1 MISFSNFEPLSPGA
15 YARSPKAAT
24 RGGDLQVPNLPRG
37 IITVTSRPQL
47 SVGINSRFRTMLVWL
62 ADREAEPRK
71 SFPICKQQSV
81 GVDVIARTPCP
92 GMGITVGIFLLVL
105 EAVWSTLRRLAVNS
119 TTATHEIARLG
130 KHHPLGRVHGNAV
143 VAGGRM
149 YSMAG
154 LATAVVCSKFFER
167 VIVIEPDSM
176 NEHKRTRVAQ
186 AEQIHGLQAVAL
198 QVLRGIIPGFDSR
211 LYKHG
216 GRVLESNGQLQ
227 LGPTNISF
235 KPGSLPDTLF
245 ISRLSLEKLLR
256 EYVRS
261 IPTIEIV
268 QGSVTRITPDV
279 TRQRIECVTVQAKG
293 CSSETLEFD
302 AAMFADCT
310 GPATIGLR
318 LLEKTQNAGWGPYPK
333 TSYGERSYATAL
345 IPVPGRLKDI
355 LPIFTRHL
363 DEYSTFS
370 KLGYVKSIVPHPEQ
384 DDRIVCM
391 VLMCGVGGWNLSL
404 EARPRSF
411 GDYIQQ
417 VDSIWQNASD
427 GKSAEGDASRIA
439 VMDTLR
445 AIEVALGEDGII
457 PEFKYCKM
465 GVNPTFG
472 QGISKA
478 LVDVATL
485 NGVILDTTLVPS
497 SSTGMPGWG
506 LPATFSNEMFAR
518 QIPRVMHMWDSTK
531 GSVSICPRVSTSK
544 GSKCRSPIRT
554 MEEGVP
560 SLSKARLPIL
570 GNLEGTI
577 GGDKN
582 AAADIIRSLQLIAP
596 PLDLLRLRTIKISN
610 LIYHERVWVVP
621 VPDIDRRARDYGK
634 QADSPVV
641 YEETNRTPMMN
652 NAANEES
659 FTFTVGKLDA
669 GMAILIGE
677 RAHLIEFPSLLL
689 PPGVT
694 SGSIVNISVNR
705 NVAEEK
711 RQQKEFWELQDSIL
725 ETFGQVA
732 RRKVRNV
739 TQTSVTLEWPLIKLA
754 TAKLRSLDIYRN
766 GQRLATI
773 PSPTTNTSTKL
784 SGLDVNTEY
793 TFQLVLRT
801 TAGTYPSNVIRL
813 RTHTIT
819 DTSGISVCFGTVQDT
834 VMLEQA
840 KLVLREMRAKWS
852 DKIQID
858 TTHFVCTTPA
868 AAPSS
873 GQATGGPSVE
883 YQKALQMSIPVV
895 QPHWILACHAE
906 KNIRM
911 VPISGYYL
919 GATPSTPMNA
929 PPFTRTGSQVPQGR
943 DSLTSPKT
951 TSPSTTTGGPDHVPS
966 PETRAR
972 QNDAGDS
979 VDDEM
984 PQVPTIKVESHDDK
998 LGDEELERARQAPVG
1013 SEPRSRSG
1021 TMKSDFKFPPP
1032 TPPPVPQIIVG
1043 DHDDDQSREPKAERE
1058 VKEEQPPV
1066 PSKERENTDDDVG
1079 EMVEVGLN

>member
-1 MISFSNFEPLSPGA
+1 MFITLWYILCWATAAVGA
-15 YARSPKAAT
+15 
-24 RGGDLQVPNLPRG
+24 V
-37 IITVTSRPQL
+37 
-47 SVGINSRFRTMLVWL
+47 F
-62 ADREAEPRK
+62 
-71 SFPICKQQSV
+71 
-81 GVDVIARTPCP
+81 
-92 GMGITVGIFLLVL
+92 LVL
-105 EAVWSTLRRLAVNS
+105 EALWSTLRRFAVNS
-119 TTATHEIARLG
+119 TTATPEVVRLG
-130 KHHPLGRVHGNAV
+130 KHHALGRVCGNAV
-143 VAGGRM
+143 VAGG
-149 YSMAG
+149 SLSG

-176 NEHKRTRVAQ
+176 DEQKRTRVAQ
-186 AEQIHGLQAVAL
+186 AEQIHGLQAIAL
-198 QVLRGIIPGFDSR
+198 QILRGIIPGFDSR

-216 GRVLESNGQLQ
+216 GRILESNGQLQ

-245 ISRLSLEKLLR
+245 ISRLSLEQLLR

-261 IPTIEIV
+261 IPTIEII
-268 QGSVTRITPDV
+268 QGSVTGITPDI
-279 TRQRIECVTVQAKG
+279 TRQRIERVTVQAKRYG
-293 CSSETLEFD
+293 SEVLEFD
-302 AAMFADCT
+302 TAMFADCT

-318 LLEKTQNAGWGPYPK
+318 LLEKTQNVGWGPYPK
-333 TSYGERSYATAL
+333 TSYDPKISYATAL
-345 IPVPGRLKDI
+345 IPVPDRLKDI
-355 LPIFTRHL
+355 LPIFTRQL

-384 DDRIVCM
+384 DDRIICM
-391 VLMCGVGGWNLSL
+391 VRSDEDHLMCGVGGWNLSP
-404 EARPRSF
+404 ETRPRTFSE
-411 GDYIQQ
+411 YIQQ
-417 VDSIWQNASD
+417 VDSIWQNATD
-427 GKSAEGDASRIA
+427 GKPAEGDASRMA
-439 VMDTLR
+439 VMDSLR
-445 AIEVALGEDGII
+445 AIEVALGEDGVV

-465 GVNPTFG
+465 GSCYKIDYDNAPKPSNFVSIGDSFLRVNPTFG

-485 NGVILDTTLVPS
+485 NGVILDTTLVPR

-506 LPATFSNEMFAR
+506 LPITFSNEMFAR
-518 QIPRVMHMWDSTK
+518 QIPRVMHMWNSTK
-531 GSVSICPRVSTSK
+531 DSDYGRMGTELVEGETSEIGEFGRNYWRRVIQVAS
-544 GSKCRSPIRT
+544 R
-554 MEEGVP
+554 
-560 SLSKARLPIL
+560 
-570 GNLEGTI
+570 
-577 GGDKN
+577 DKN

-596 PLDLLRLRTIKISN
+596 PLDLLRPN
-610 LIYHERVWVVP
+610 
-621 VPDIDRRARDYGK
+621 
-634 QADSPVV
+634 
-641 YEETNRTPMMN
+641 
-652 NAANEES
+652 
-659 FTFTVGKLDA
+659 A

-705 NVAEEK
+705 NITEEK
-711 RQQKEFWELQDSIL
+711 RQQKEFWDLQDAIL
-725 ETFGQVA
+725 ETFGKAPPEPPIVE
-732 RRKVRNV
+732 VRNV

-766 GQRLATI
+766 GQRLASI

-793 TFQLVLRT
+793 TFQLILRT

-906 KNIRM
+906 KKM

-919 GATPSTPMNA
+919 GATPSAPMNA
-929 PPFTRTGSQVPQGR
+929 PPFTRAGSQAPQQR
-943 DSLTSPKT
+943 DSLTSPKA
-951 TSPSTTTGGPDHVPS
+951 TSPSTATDGPDRVPS

-972 QNDAGDS
+972 QNEADGS
-979 VDDEM
+979 NDEL
-984 PQVPTIKVESHDDK
+984 PPVPTIKVDSHDDK
-998 LGDEELERARQAPVG
+998 LDDQELERARHAPVG

-1021 TMKSDFKFPPP
+1021 TMKSDFKFPPS
-1032 TPPPVPQIIVG
+1032 TPPSVPQIIVG
-1043 DHDDDQSREPKAERE
+1043 DHDDDQSREPKAEGE
-1058 VKEEQPPV
+1058 AKEEQPPV
-1066 PSKERENTDDDVG
+1066 PNKEKENPDDEVG
-1079 EMVEVGLN
+1079 EMVDIGLN